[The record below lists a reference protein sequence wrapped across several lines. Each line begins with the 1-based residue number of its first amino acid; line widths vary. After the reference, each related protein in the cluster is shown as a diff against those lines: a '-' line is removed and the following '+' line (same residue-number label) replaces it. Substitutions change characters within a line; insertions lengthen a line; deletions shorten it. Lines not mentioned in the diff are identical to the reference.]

1 MKSNGQF
8 PWRTTIAALTMV
20 ALAVMGAI
28 VFTKALRTGG
38 DLLNHAARNFVTGN
52 ITTTFLEDIPVIT
65 STHGNVLELANSRST
80 ETFRREDSLNSL
92 WDLFYVGTTTAEIR
106 VPATFRYHIVL
117 SDPWRLA
124 AKGNVCFVYAPQF
137 RPTLPPAIDTGR
149 MEKRAESGWAR
160 FDKNERLDELE
171 RDMTGLLVQRA
182 QSPPHLNLVRE
193 QCRKSVGEFVKNW
206 LIQKSQWTNNFDA
219 IVVVFPDEKTFTSDQ
234 ALSEY
239 KGQPVITLQ
248 NQ

>member
-8 PWRTTIAALTMV
+8 PWRTTIAALTIV
-20 ALAVMGAI
+20 ALALIGAAVVI
-28 VFTKALRTGG
+28 KSVQKSG
-38 DLLNHAARNFVTGN
+38 DLLNAAARNFVTGN

-65 STHGNVLELANSRST
+65 STHGDVLELAHSRSI
-80 ETFRREDSLNSL
+80 ETFRREDSMNSL
-92 WDLFYVGTTTAEIR
+92 WDLFYIGTTTVEIR
-106 VPATFRYHIVL
+106 APVTFRYHIKL

-137 RPTLPPAIDTGR
+137 RPSLPPAIDTGL

-160 FDKNERLDELE
+160 FDKNQRLDELE

-182 QSPPHLNLVRE
+182 KSPSHLNLVRE

-206 LIQKSQWTNNFDA
+206 LIQRAQWTNTFDA

-234 ALSEY
+234 ALSDFDG
-239 KGQPVITLQ
+239 KPVIQ
-248 NQ
+248 IQ